1 MAAPAPAADPAAP
14 AAAAAAADPDP
25 WRGLTTRRLEPL
37 DQGYPV
43 TEPSGSY
50 AALIRMEGLSDFI
63 PPGHGTPQDR
73 FSHEFPN
80 TAWIGRDWGPAGQQ
94 QGGGGQ
100 QQQQQQQQPVRIRGN
115 EGAWHVL
122 RDSEARRRLLCD
134 LIEMCELEEPGDDW
148 VRDRGLR
155 HYGQAL
161 YGTFNGS
168 RKAFLEQTLEWAQ
181 SWFQVRVR
189 LLQHYGRDIW
199 GGPSRATAFT
209 ADLSEWALQANAAI
223 HEPHILDDAQFAR
236 AKGSAAPGEDRSVRV
251 KQLYSD
257 IYSID
262 ADYASRLGALVTN
275 ADGRGT
281 PNLQDIFSWLIRF
294 INRYHLWL
302 KVVSNAT
309 RWLPPTRT
317 QSQGSDFY
325 QEFQGVRRAYQ
336 TVLAHLDLV
345 VGEREATGRVQLATF
360 ARLRTACLQLATE
373 VRTHHVHAVIRTHRR
388 GMDDYEKCGNIVV
401 RPIAGFP
408 NLTPNRIPTLGNE
421 SRPASDFPQG
431 DNSDGDDGSDGDGGG
446 GNGPGIRVPA
456 PPGQHPAN
464 PTVAASTAIAS
475 KSVAAGT
482 NSGTGGTNSSR
493 GRNNN
498 RGGTNSTR
506 GNNNSRG
513 GANNRGGFNNRGGHN
528 NRGGF
533 NNREGNNNNRG
544 TSRGRGTG
552 GRGRGPRGSG
562 RGAGNAGGSIYARA
576 AVIVGG
582 GSDRTTSSRGSISDG
597 SEDNGEA
604 SGNNDSDS
612 DRASNP
618 DNSSGVLYS
627 EVSDTEDRRSQSG
640 DDQEELG
647 DLGSYEITDEQEQ
660 NMMANT
666 NFFEPSFRRN
676 MCDGWKRN
684 LYIQSILAEA
694 EANNT
699 GSGPT
704 ALFDPDEKPTHL
716 PEFSPN
722 KRRRLGPKFRPHN
735 VYAPFQ
741 FLARPS

>member
-14 AAAAAAADPDP
+14 AAAGADADP

-50 AALIRMEGLSDFI
+50 AALIRMDGLSDFV

-73 FSHEFPN
+73 FGHEFPN
-80 TAWIGRDWGPAGQQ
+80 TAWIGRDWGPGGQQ
-94 QGGGGQ
+94 QGGGQ
-100 QQQQQQQQPVRIRGN
+100 QQQQQQRQQPVRIRGN

-134 LIEMCELEEPGDDW
+134 LIEMCELEGPGDDW
-148 VRDRGLR
+148 VREHGLR

-181 SWFQVRVR
+181 SWFRVRVR

-209 ADLSEWALQANAAI
+209 EDLADWALDANAAI

-236 AKGSAAPGEDRSVRV
+236 AKGSATPGEDRSVRV

-262 ADYASRLGALVTN
+262 TDYASRLEALVTN

-281 PNLQDIFSWLIRF
+281 PNLQEIFSWL
-294 INRYHLWL
+294 
-302 KVVSNAT
+302 
-309 RWLPPTRT
+309 
-317 QSQGSDFY
+317 SQGSDFY
-325 QEFQGVRRAYQ
+325 QEFQRVRTTYQ

-360 ARLRTACLQLATE
+360 ARLRTAVLQLAIE
-373 VRTHHVHAVIRTHRR
+373 VRTHHVHAVIGTHRR
-388 GMDDYEKCGNIVV
+388 GMDNYEKWGNTVV

-408 NLTPNRIPTLGNE
+408 NLTPNSIPKLGDE
-421 SRPASDFPQG
+421 SRPASDFPQEG
-431 DNSDGDDGSDGDGGG
+431 NSGGDDGSGGDGGG
-446 GNGPGIRVPA
+446 GNGPGIRVPT
-456 PPGQHPAN
+456 PPGQPPAN
-464 PTVAASTAIAS
+464 PAVAASTAVAS
-475 KSVAAGT
+475 ESVAAGT
-482 NSGTGGTNSSR
+482 NS
-493 GRNNN
+493 
-498 RGGTNSTR
+498 ST
-506 GNNNSRG
+506 G
-513 GANNRGGFNNRGGHN
+513 GAN
-528 NRGGF
+528 
-533 NNREGNNNNRG
+533 
-544 TSRGRGTG
+544 
-552 GRGRGPRGSG
+552 
-562 RGAGNAGGSIYARA
+562 
-576 AVIVGG
+576 
-582 GSDRTTSSRGSISDG
+582 D
-597 SEDNGEA
+597 GEA
-604 SGNNDSDS
+604 SGGSDSDS

-627 EVSDTEDRRSQSG
+627 EVSDLEDRRSESG

-647 DLGSYEITDEQEQ
+647 DPGSYEITEEQEQ
-660 NMMANT
+660 SMMANT

-741 FLARPS
+741 FLAGPS